1 MAAAVTVGRAVV
13 VVAVA
18 AEGGGAGSAAEVR
31 GGGGSGT
38 VAFICRG
45 RDKQYGPAGRS
56 DERRQDSG

>member
-1 MAAAVTVGRAVV
+1 MV
-13 VVAVA
+13 
-18 AEGGGAGSAAEVR
+18 GGGSGGRER
-31 GGGGSGT
+31 GGISGRGEGVGGGSGT